1 MNDPILVEL
10 LNELN
15 IAVLEHIEGRF
26 FKLLSKLIEFPWP
39 IAKITLQHHERI
51 DGSGYPNGLKGE
63 EILLEA
69 KILAIADVVE
79 AMTSYRSYRP
89 GLGID
94 KALEEIS
101 KNRGILY
108 DIDAVDVCIKLF
120 KENGFKFEE

>member
-94 KALEEIS
+94 KALE
-101 KNRGILY
+101 
-108 DIDAVDVCIKLF
+108 
-120 KENGFKFEE
+120 